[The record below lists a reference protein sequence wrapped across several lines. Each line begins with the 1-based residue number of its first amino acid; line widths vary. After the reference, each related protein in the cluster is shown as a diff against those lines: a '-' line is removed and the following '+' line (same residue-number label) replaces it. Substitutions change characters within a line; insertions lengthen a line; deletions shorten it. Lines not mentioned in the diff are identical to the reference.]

1 MQTDVNAVSRI
12 RVRSCTALPR
22 TILVV
27 SVAQRRAKHKLSN
40 SITTCRF
47 THGMVL
53 HAQAASGKIIEMP
66 ARDASVA
73 YSRIAVLSAHLT
85 ATATNSWE
93 LAISRSVNIYRFLTL
108 RHLYHSFA
116 S

>member
-1 MQTDVNAVSRI
+1 MTVHT
-12 RVRSCTALPR
+12 SCPDM
-22 TILVV
+22 
-27 SVAQRRAKHKLSN
+27 SN

-53 HAQAASGKIIEMP
+53 HAQAASGKIIEMQP

-73 YSRIAVLSAHLT
+73 YFRIAVLSAHLT

-108 RHLYHSFA
+108 RHLFNSFA